1 MSVVKFTQPAG
12 YYNLQSFYDF
22 LIANKEGTFLEDA
35 VLTKDTES
43 TYVAENNHYISFNI
57 GDGTVTIRTAK
68 DVDDSY
74 PLVSFTI
81 QSGVSAGISRDMSSS
96 NFKYFMLNSALL
108 CSNGLI
114 MKIAF
119 VPRSGSDTT
128 YSYLVLGVDSG
139 GSIALIRPNG
149 ASDYNMRTEQTYYVA
164 ASYDSSTLIKLAAI
178 PQYNSDLTSIAP
190 ITLLSNDN
198 TRYVEGAFIASSTQL
213 PSKDMQ
219 IVSNDGAL
227 YITNGIIYIKD

>member
-1 MSVVKFTQPAG
+1 MSVKKFTQPAG

-68 DVDDSY
+68 NLDGSY

-81 QSGVSAGISRDMSSS
+81 QNGVSAGITRDTSSS
-96 NFKYFMLNSALL
+96 SFKYFMLNSALL

-119 VPRSGSDTT
+119 VPGSGSETT

-139 GSIALIRPNG
+139 GSIVLIRPNG
-149 ASDYNMRTEQTYYVA
+149 ASDYYMRTEQTYYVA

-178 PQYNSDLTSIAP
+178 PQYNSDLTSIAT

>member
-1 MSVVKFTQPAG
+1 MSVLKFTQPAG

-22 LIANKEGTFLEDA
+22 LIANKAGTFLENA
-35 VLTKDTES
+35 VLTKDSES
-43 TYVAENNHYISFNI
+43 TYVATNNHFISFNI

-68 DVDDSY
+68 DVDDNY

-81 QSGVSAGISRDMSSS
+81 QSGVSAGISRDNSSS
-96 NFKYFMLNSALL
+96 SFKYFMLNSALL

-119 VPRSGSDTT
+119 VPGSGSETT

-139 GSIALIRPNG
+139 GSIVLIRPNG
-149 ASDYNMRTEQTYYVA
+149 ANDYYMRTEQTYYVA

-198 TRYVEGAFIASSTQL
+198 TRYVEGAFIALSTQL

>member
-68 DVDDSY
+68 DVDDNY

-81 QSGVSAGISRDMSSS
+81 QSGVSTGISRDMSSS
-96 NFKYFMLNSALL
+96 SYKYFMLNSALL

-119 VPRSGSDTT
+119 VPGSGSETT

-139 GSIALIRPNG
+139 GSIVLIRPNG
-149 ASDYNMRTEQTYYVA
+149 ANDYNMRTEQTYYVA
-164 ASYDSSTLIKLAAI
+164 ASYDSSTLIKLGAL
-178 PQYNSDLTSIAP
+178 PQFNSDLTSIAP
-190 ITLLSNDN
+190 ITLLSDDN
-198 TRYVEGAFIASSTQL
+198 TLFVDGAFIASSTQL
-213 PSKDMQ
+213 SSLGLQ
-219 IVSNDGAL
+219 TVSIGGVL
-227 YITNGIIYIKD
+227 YITNGIIYIRD

>member
-1 MSVVKFTQPAG
+1 MSVKKFTQPSG
-12 YYNLQSFYDF
+12 SYDLDNFYNF
-22 LIANKEGTFLEDA
+22 LIANKVGTFLEEA
-35 VLTKDTES
+35 TLTKNTTTTNPQAD
-43 TYVAENNHYISFNI
+43 HYISFNI
-57 GDGTVTIRTAK
+57 GNGTATIHTSEN
-68 DVDDSY
+68 VNQ

-81 QSGVSAGISRDMSSS
+81 QSGVSAGITRDTSSS
-96 NFKYFMLNSALL
+96 TYKYFMLNSALL

-119 VPRSGSDTT
+119 VPGSGSDTT

-164 ASYDSSTLIKLAAI
+164 ASYDSSTLIKLGAL
-178 PQYNSDLTSIAP
+178 PQFNSDLTSIAP
-190 ITLLSNDN
+190 ITLLSDDN
-198 TRYVEGAFIASSTQL
+198 TLYVAGAFIASSTQL

-219 IVSNDGAL
+219 VVSIDGVL

>member
-1 MSVVKFTQPAG
+1 MSVLKFTQPAG

-22 LIANKEGTFLEDA
+22 LIANKAGTFLENA
-35 VLTKDTES
+35 VLTKDSES
-43 TYVAENNHYISFNI
+43 TYVAENNHFISFNI

-68 DVDDSY
+68 AVDENY

-81 QSGVSAGISRDMSSS
+81 QSGVSAGISRDMNSGSYK
-96 NFKYFMLNSALL
+96 FFMLNSALL

-119 VPRSGSDTT
+119 VPGSDSDTT

-149 ASDYNMRTEQTYYVA
+149 ANDYNMRTEQTYYVA
-164 ASYDSSTLIKLAAI
+164 ASYDSSTLIKLGAI
-178 PQYNSDLTSIAP
+178 PQFNSDLTSIAP
-190 ITLLSNDN
+190 ITLLSDDN
-198 TRYVEGAFIASSTQL
+198 TLFVDGAFIASSTQL
-213 PSKDMQ
+213 SSLGLQ
-219 IVSNDGAL
+219 TVSNDGAL

>member
-1 MSVVKFTQPAG
+1 MSVVKFKQPAG

-43 TYVAENNHYISFNI
+43 TYDPENDHFISFTI
-57 GDGTVTIRTAK
+57 GDGTITIHTGRNA
-68 DVDDSY
+68 SGSN
-74 PLVSFTI
+74 PLIAFTLNSEVSG
-81 QSGVSAGISRDMSSS
+81 GVSRSTNSSEYR
-96 NFKYFMLNSALL
+96 YFMLNSALL

-119 VPRSGSDTT
+119 NPSSGSGVS
-128 YSYLVLGVDSG
+128 YSYVILGADSG
-139 GSIALIRPNG
+139 GSIALIRPYG
-149 ASDYNMRTEQTYYVA
+149 STDYAMRTENTYYTS
-164 ASYDSSTLIKLAAI
+164 ASYDSSNLIKLGAL
-178 PQYNSDLTSIAP
+178 PQFNSDLTSIAP

-198 TRYVEGAFIASSTQL
+198 TRYVEGAFIALSTQL

>member
-1 MSVVKFTQPAG
+1 MSVLKFTQPAG

-22 LIANKEGTFLEDA
+22 LIANKAGTFLENA
-35 VLTKDTES
+35 VPTKDSES

-68 DVDDSY
+68 DIDDRY

-81 QSGVSAGISRDMSSS
+81 QSGVSAGITRDMSSQS
-96 NFKYFMLNSALL
+96 YKFFMLNSALL

-119 VPRSGSDTT
+119 VPGSGSDTT

-139 GSIALIRPNG
+139 GSIVLIRPNG
-149 ASDYNMRTEQTYYVA
+149 AINYNMRTEQTYYVA
-164 ASYDSSTLIKLAAI
+164 ASYDSSTLIKLGAI
-178 PQYNSDLTSIAP
+178 PQFNSDLTSIAP
-190 ITLLSNDN
+190 ITLLSDDN

-213 PSKDMQ
+213 SSLGLQ
-219 IVSNDGAL
+219 TVSIDGVL

>member
-57 GDGTVTIRTAK
+57 GDETVTIRTAK
-68 DVDDSY
+68 DVDDNY

-96 NFKYFMLNSALL
+96 SYKFFMLNSALL

-119 VPRSGSDTT
+119 VPGSGSETT

-149 ASDYNMRTEQTYYVA
+149 ASDYNMRTEQTYYVVE
-164 ASYDSSTLIKLAAI
+164 
-178 PQYNSDLTSIAP
+178 
-190 ITLLSNDN
+190 LSRNVQSEN
-198 TRYVEGAFIASSTQL
+198 TQNIG
-213 PSKDMQ
+213 
-219 IVSNDGAL
+219 
-227 YITNGIIYIKD
+227 

>member
-119 VPRSGSDTT
+119 VPGSGSDIT

-149 ASDYNMRTEQTYYVA
+149 ASDYYMRTEQTYYVA